1 MILYNMKRK
10 RVLIPII
17 LFTIIIIVLAAILSF
32 SRKYIDISISEKQW
46 NSIINT
52 RSENNEIKLQE
63 ISFNDYH
70 LVIDENNNTLYYSL
84 INESKNK
91 YNPSVRYMTTSQN
104 TKIAILSDEITD
116 DKVKSDYEFKIMIY
130 TENEYR
136 IYNLVC
142 TDFPIL
148 NITYQEDVEYSQKN
162 IPMEFYLFNN
172 LNNTTNRVTISD
184 GKFRTD
190 ENGYTFSL
198 KMKSPG
204 KSTRENRVSIL
215 SMKPHSEY
223 TLTFIENDSGEIN
236 MEMLNENFD
245 KIPRDNRVLVF
256 INDEFKGIY
265 TLGTTGK
272 EINSLGNK

>member
-1 MILYNMKRK
+1 MILYNMKRRK
-10 RVLIPII
+10 VLISVI
-17 LFTIIIIVLAAILSF
+17 LFTIIILALVAMLSF
-32 SRKYIDISISEKQW
+32 SHKYTDISISEEKW
-46 NSIINT
+46 NSIIYT
-52 RSENNEIKLQE
+52 RSESNDIKLQD

-70 LVIDENNNTLYYSL
+70 LIIDENNSTLYYSL

-91 YNPSVRYMTTSQN
+91 YNPSVRYMTN
-104 TKIAILSDEITD
+104 NKNAKIAILSDEITD

-142 TDFPIL
+142 TDFPLL
-148 NITYQEDVEYSQKN
+148 NITYQEDVDYSQKN

-184 GKFRTD
+184 GKFKFD
-190 ENGYTFSL
+190 GNGYTFSL

-223 TLTFIENDSGEIN
+223 TLTSIENNSGEMN
-236 MEMLNENFD
+236 MEMPNENFD

-256 INDEFKGIY
+256 INGEFKGIY

-272 EINSLGNK
+272 EINSLGNR